1 VVTVVEG
8 TALLPP
14 WVNAN
19 TSAAANGTATYSPCT
34 ANGTF
39 RLTATGQSTTSNDVF
54 HFVYQ
59 PLTGNGTVIAR
70 LADIQNGG
78 WAGVMMRENN
88 DPGAKTILFKTRL
101 YNPNVF
107 IGYRTTTNKNMVN
120 LSQVAQLIHWMK
132 IQRNGNVF
140 QVFTSYNGTAWTK
153 RYTGTIAMNNCINA
167 GIFTESIISSRTS
180 AAWFDNVE
188 LAGYLK
194 SGEIETIEITD
205 DSKNDQLPVEIYPN
219 PANDMVT
226 VAYPY
231 NGIPVT
237 LNMISVNGKTV
248 KTLTIR
254 DRETIINVQDL
265 KPGVYILRMET
276 NENVVVKRLVVQ

>member
-1 VVTVVEG
+1 
-8 TALLPP
+8 
-14 WVNAN
+14 
-19 TSAAANGTATYSPCT
+19 
-34 ANGTF
+34 
-39 RLTATGQSTTSNDVF
+39 
-54 HFVYQ
+54 
-59 PLTGNGTVIAR
+59 
-70 LADIQNGG
+70 
-78 WAGVMMRENN
+78 
-88 DPGAKTILFKTRL
+88 
-101 YNPNVF
+101 
-107 IGYRTTTNKNMVN
+107 
-120 LSQVAQLIHWMK
+120 
-132 IQRNGNVF
+132 
-140 QVFTSYNGTAWTK
+140 
-153 RYTGTIAMNNCINA
+153 
-167 GIFTESIISSRTS
+167 
-180 AAWFDNVE
+180 